1 MLLDDL
7 RAVLTLLAFLSF
19 VGIALWAYSGA
30 RRGRFDAAARL
41 PLDEPH
47 RDQESAR

>member
-1 MLLDDL
+1 MDL
-7 RAVLTLLAFLSF
+7 NFVRAVVTVLALVSF

-30 RRGRFDAAARL
+30 RRDRFSAAARL

-47 RDQESAR
+47 HTSESRR